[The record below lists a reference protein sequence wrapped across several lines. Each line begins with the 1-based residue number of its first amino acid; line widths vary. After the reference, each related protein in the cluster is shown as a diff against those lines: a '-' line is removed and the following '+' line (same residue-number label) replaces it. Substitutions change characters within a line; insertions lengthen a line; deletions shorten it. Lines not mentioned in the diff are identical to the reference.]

1 MRRYWS
7 DEEIKALTT
16 LYPHYLS
23 GKVSR
28 DEFMAVLPNRTMAAI
43 NQKAAVLKL
52 TLKPSASA
60 SIDLNRMDAIKK
72 RLELDMDEYAQS
84 VRGDIKCL

>member
-16 LYPHYLS
+16 LYPHYLA
-23 GKVSR
+23 GKVSG
-28 DEFMAVLPNRTMAAI
+28 DELMAVLPNRTMAGI
-43 NQKAAVLKL
+43 QQKATILKL
-52 TLKPSASA
+52 TMKPSA
-60 SIDLNRMDAIKK
+60 SIDLKRMDAIKR
-72 RLELDMDEYAQS
+72 RLESDMDEYAQS